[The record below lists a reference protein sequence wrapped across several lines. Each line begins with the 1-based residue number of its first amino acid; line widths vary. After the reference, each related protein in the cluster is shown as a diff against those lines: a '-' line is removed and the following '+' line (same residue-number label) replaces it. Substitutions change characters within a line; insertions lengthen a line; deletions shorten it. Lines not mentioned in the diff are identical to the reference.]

1 MMRFAEP
8 WAFALLALVPLLLWW
23 WWHNWRRGG
32 GVRYPDLRIAG
43 AAPATWR
50 VRIAWLPRALRVLAI
65 VLAVIA
71 LARPQAGTQK
81 TDVTT
86 EGVDVVLILDRSGS
100 MMAMDFEPNRLGK
113 AKEVMAAFVEGR
125 PHDRIGL
132 VAFAQASFT
141 ACPLTLDQSAVLT
154 VLGGMDFAPPEESG
168 TAIGLGLAS
177 AVNRLMESPAK
188 SRVAVLVTD
197 GVNNSGAIDPL
208 TAADLAAQEEITVY
222 TIGVGTQ
229 GHAPIPRVD
238 RRGRLLRDPR
248 GRLLTVPM
256 PVEIDEVT
264 LRDIAERT
272 GGRYYRAADES
283 DLERIFG
290 EIDQLEKTE
299 ITSTIWV
306 AWEDRFRWFLLPAAG
321 LFALEL
327 LLGLLFLRRLP

>member
-8 WAFALLALVPLLLWW
+8 WAFPLLALVPLLLWW
-23 WWHNWRRGG
+23 WWYTWRKGG
-32 GVRYPDLRIAG
+32 GIRYSDLRL
-43 AAPATWR
+43 AATAPVTWR
-50 VRIAWLPRALRVLAI
+50 VRISWLPRALRILAI
-65 VLAVIA
+65 ALAVIA
-71 LARPQAGTQK
+71 LARPQAGTEK

-86 EGVDVVLILDRSGS
+86 EGVDIVLILDRSGS

-113 AKEVMAAFVEGR
+113 AKEVMSSFVEGR
-125 PHDRIGL
+125 PHDRMGL

-154 VLGGMDFAPPEESG
+154 VLGGMDFAPPAESG

-208 TAADLAAQEEITVY
+208 TAADLAAQEKVTVY
-222 TIGVGTQ
+222 TIGVGTE
-229 GHAPIPRVD
+229 GYAPVPRVD
-238 RRGRLLRDPR
+238 QRGRPMRDPR
-248 GRLLTVPM
+248 GQLLTVAM
-256 PVEIDEVT
+256 PVEIDEAT
-264 LRDIAERT
+264 LQEIAGKT
-272 GGRYYRAADES
+272 GGRYYRATNET
-283 DLERIFG
+283 DLERIFE

-299 ITSTIWV
+299 ITSTVWV
-306 AWEDRFRWFLLPAAG
+306 AWEDRFRWFLLPAAA

-327 LLGLLFLRRLP
+327 LLGLLILRRLP